1 MFSACKD
8 WQKGRRGGRR
18 GATYRIDGSHV
29 GHAGSEVDGGGRRG
43 GLGVDV
49 VPGAGIHDAG
59 RERPLLAGDV
69 GGEGVGGP
77 DTFGQE
83 QEGARRDA
91 ARVAGAL
98 VGRDVG
104 EVVGDAGY
112 KEQLLLLPASFHS
125 SSSSNCFAI
134 GALLVFV
141 FACVYTCVFVCISLC
156 VFACVEQ
163 RGGSDQ
169 LTGVQVLLVAQGLP
183 LGASLVSVN

>member
-1 MFSACKD
+1 MFSACKN

-18 GATYRIDGSHV
+18 GATYRVDGRHV

-69 GGEGVGGP
+69 GGEGGGGA

-91 ARVAGAL
+91 PRVAGAL
-98 VGRDVG
+98 VVRDVG

-112 KEQLLLLPASFHS
+112 KEQSLVITCFLSFFFKFKLLCYWGVA
-125 SSSSNCFAI
+125 CFCI
-134 GALLVFV
+134 CMCIYVRI
-141 FACVYTCVFVCISLC
+141 CVYIFVCVC
-156 VFACVEQ
+156 VRRAK
-163 RGGSDQ
+163 GGF
-169 LTGVQVLLVAQGLP
+169 
-183 LGASLVSVN
+183 